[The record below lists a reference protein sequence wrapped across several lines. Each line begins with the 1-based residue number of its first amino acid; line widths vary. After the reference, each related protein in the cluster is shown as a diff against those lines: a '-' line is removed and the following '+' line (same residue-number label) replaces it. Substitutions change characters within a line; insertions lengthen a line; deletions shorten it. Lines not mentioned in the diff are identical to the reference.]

1 MSQFPVLF
9 CPEGNSHLAG
19 CLLCIK
25 GIICVN
31 THGVGG
37 VSGGRR
43 ATYSECRYQNAE
55 AISSRVPGDLH
66 SEPLPHVTPV
76 HLYESSLGTLG
87 VKDDRALGLKGTHSF
102 EKCKKEGD
110 GAFWLC
116 LPSMDTVKNGLYQRE
131 GLC

>member
-1 MSQFPVLF
+1 MSTPT
-9 CPEGNSHLAG
+9 GW
-19 CLLCIK
+19 
-25 GIICVN
+25 
-31 THGVGG
+31 GG